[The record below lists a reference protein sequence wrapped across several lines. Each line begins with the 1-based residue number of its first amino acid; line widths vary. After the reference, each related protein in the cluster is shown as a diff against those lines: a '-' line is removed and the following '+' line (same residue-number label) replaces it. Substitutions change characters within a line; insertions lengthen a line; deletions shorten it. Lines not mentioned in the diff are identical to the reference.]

1 MSLSAVSPVLAWFL
15 LGILLFALELA
26 LPGMIVFFF
35 GVGAWCAALAVFLLP
50 MSLASQ
56 LLVFLITSLVALVL
70 LRATVKKV
78 FLGRVL
84 EVDAMERSIPP
95 GATGEVIED
104 IVPPA
109 AGKIKYGGSFW
120 RATADRPIRA
130 GPGVTNVVK
139 KNQSIKVRTAD
150 PEGAASWTT

>member
-56 LLVFLITSLVALVL
+56 LLVFLVTSLVALVL

-84 EVDAMERSIPP
+84 EVDAMEQPLPP

-120 RATADRPIRA
+120 RATADRPIRK
-130 GPGVTNVVK
+130 GTVVAIIE
-139 KNQSIKVRTAD
+139 KNNLSIRVRAAD
-150 PEGAASWTT
+150 PEGEA

>member
-1 MSLSAVSPVLAWFL
+1 MSLSTVSPVLAWFL

-50 MSLASQ
+50 LSLAGQ
-56 LLVFLITSLVALVL
+56 LLVFLVTSLVALVL

-78 FLGRVL
+78 FLGGKL
-84 EVDAMERSIPP
+84 EVDAMEQTIPA

-120 RATADRPIRA
+120 RATADRPIPRGTVVAIVEKNNLSIRVRVA
-130 GPGVTNVVK
+130 GP
-139 KNQSIKVRTAD
+139 
-150 PEGAASWTT
+150 EGEA

>member
-1 MSLSAVSPVLAWFL
+1 M
-15 LGILLFALELA
+15 
-26 LPGMIVFFF
+26 
-35 GVGAWCAALAVFLLP
+35 
-50 MSLASQ
+50 
-56 LLVFLITSLVALVL
+56 L

-130 GPGVTNVVK
+130 GTVVTIVE
-139 KNQSIKVRTAD
+139 KNNLSIRVRVAG
-150 PEGAASWTT
+150 PEGEA

>member
-50 MSLASQ
+50 LSLAGQ
-56 LLVFLITSLVALVL
+56 LLVFLVTSLVALVL

-78 FLGRVL
+78 FLGGKL
-84 EVDAMERSIPP
+84 EVDAMEHSIPA

-109 AGKIKYGGSFW
+109 AGTIKYGGSFW
-120 RATADRPIRA
+120 RATADRPIPRGTVVAIVEKNNLSIRVRVA
-130 GPGVTNVVK
+130 GP
-139 KNQSIKVRTAD
+139 
-150 PEGAASWTT
+150 EGEA

>member
-56 LLVFLITSLVALVL
+56 LLIFLVTSLVALVL

-109 AGKIKYGGSFW
+109 AGKVKYGGSFW
-120 RATADRPIRA
+120 RATADRSIRA
-130 GPGVTNVVK
+130 GTVVTIVE
-139 KNQSIKVRTAD
+139 KNNLSIKVRTAD
-150 PEGAASWTT
+150 TEGEA

>member
-50 MSLASQ
+50 LSLAGQ
-56 LLVFLITSLVALVL
+56 LLVFLVTSLVALVL

-78 FLGRVL
+78 FLGGKL
-84 EVDAMERSIPP
+84 EVDAMEQSIPA

-120 RATADRPIRA
+120 RATADRPIRVGTVVTIVEKNNLSIRVRVA
-130 GPGVTNVVK
+130 GP
-139 KNQSIKVRTAD
+139 
-150 PEGAASWTT
+150 EGEA

>member
-35 GVGAWCAALAVFLLP
+35 GVGAWCAALAVLLLP
-50 MSLASQ
+50 MSLAGQ
-56 LLVFLITSLVALVL
+56 LLVFLVTSLVALVL

-84 EVDAMERSIPP
+84 EVDAMDNDIPP
-95 GATGEVIED
+95 GATGVVVED
-104 IVPPA
+104 INPPA
-109 AGKIKYGGSFW
+109 AGTIKYGGSFW
-120 RATADRPIRA
+120 QATADRAIA
-130 GPGVTNVVK
+130 KGAIVAIVE
-139 KNQSIKVRTAD
+139 KNNLSIKVSPAET
-150 PEGAASWTT
+150 EGEV

>member
-1 MSLSAVSPVLAWFL
+1 
-15 LGILLFALELA
+15 
-26 LPGMIVFFF
+26 MIVFFF

-56 LLVFLITSLVALVL
+56 LLVFLVTSLVALVL

-78 FLGRVL
+78 FIGRVL

-130 GPGVTNVVK
+130 GTVVTIVE
-139 KNQSIKVRTAD
+139 KNNLSIKGRTAD
-150 PEGAASWTT
+150 TEGEA

>member
-70 LRATVKKV
+70 LPMLSARTSLCEP
-78 FLGRVL
+78 FISPL
-84 EVDAMERSIPP
+84 MSMS
-95 GATGEVIED
+95 
-104 IVPPA
+104 
-109 AGKIKYGGSFW
+109 SFSS
-120 RATADRPIRA
+120 DRPLLPSPILSLLTRN
-130 GPGVTNVVK
+130 TL
-139 KNQSIKVRTAD
+139 RTVHTSQRGKTD
-150 PEGAASWTT
+150 RNKG

>member
-35 GVGAWCAALAVFLLP
+35 GVGAWCAALAVYLLP
-50 MSLASQ
+50 LSLAGQ
-56 LLVFLITSLVALVL
+56 LLVFLVTSLLALVL
-70 LRATVKKV
+70 LRATVQKV
-78 FLGRVL
+78 FLGGKL
-84 EVDAMERSIPP
+84 EVDAMEHAIPP

-130 GPGVTNVVK
+130 GTVVTIVE
-139 KNQSIKVRTAD
+139 KNNLSIRVRVAG
-150 PEGAASWTT
+150 PEGEA

>member
-56 LLVFLITSLVALVL
+56 LLVFLVTSLVALVL

-109 AGKIKYGGSFW
+109 AGKI
-120 RATADRPIRA
+120 
-130 GPGVTNVVK
+130 
-139 KNQSIKVRTAD
+139 
-150 PEGAASWTT
+150 

>member
-35 GVGAWCAALAVFLLP
+35 GVGAWCAALAV
-50 MSLASQ
+50 SLASQ
-56 LLVFLITSLVALVL
+56 LLVFLVSSLVALVL

-130 GPGVTNVVK
+130 GTVVTIVE
-139 KNQSIKVRTAD
+139 KNNLSIRVRVAG
-150 PEGAASWTT
+150 PEGEA

>member
-50 MSLASQ
+50 LSLAGQ
-56 LLVFLITSLVALVL
+56 LLVFLVTSLVALVL

-78 FLGRVL
+78 FLGGKL
-84 EVDAMERSIPP
+84 EVDAMEQSIPA

-120 RATADRPIRA
+120 WATADRPIRVGTVVTIVEKNNLSIRVRVA
-130 GPGVTNVVK
+130 GP
-139 KNQSIKVRTAD
+139 
-150 PEGAASWTT
+150 EGEA

>member
-120 RATADRPIRA
+120 RATAARSIRA
-130 GPGVTNVVK
+130 GTVVTIVE
-139 KNQSIKVRTAD
+139 KNNLSIKVRTAD
-150 PEGAASWTT
+150 TEGEA

>member
-50 MSLASQ
+50 LSLAGQ
-56 LLVFLITSLVALVL
+56 LLVFLVTSLVALVL

-78 FLGRVL
+78 FLGGKL
-84 EVDAMERSIPP
+84 EVDALEQSIPA
-95 GATGEVIED
+95 GATGVVIED

-120 RATADRPIRA
+120 RATADRPIRVGTVVTIVEKNNLSIRVRVA
-130 GPGVTNVVK
+130 GP
-139 KNQSIKVRTAD
+139 
-150 PEGAASWTT
+150 EGEA

>member
-109 AGKIKYGGSFW
+109 AGKVKYGGSFW
-120 RATADRPIRA
+120 RATADRSIRA
-130 GPGVTNVVK
+130 GTVVTIVE
-139 KNQSIKVRTAD
+139 KNNLSIKVRTAD
-150 PEGAASWTT
+150 TEGEA

>member
-1 MSLSAVSPVLAWFL
+1 MSLSTVSPVLAWFL

-50 MSLASQ
+50 LSLAGQ
-56 LLVFLITSLVALVL
+56 LLVFLVTSLVALVL

-78 FLGRVL
+78 FLGGKL
-84 EVDAMERSIPP
+84 EVDAMEQTIPA

-104 IVPPA
+104 ILPPA

-120 RATADRPIRA
+120 QATAERPLVK
-130 GPGVTNVVK
+130 GTVVRILEK
-139 KNQSIKVRTAD
+139 SNLTVKVEPMET
-150 PEGAASWTT
+150 EGEA